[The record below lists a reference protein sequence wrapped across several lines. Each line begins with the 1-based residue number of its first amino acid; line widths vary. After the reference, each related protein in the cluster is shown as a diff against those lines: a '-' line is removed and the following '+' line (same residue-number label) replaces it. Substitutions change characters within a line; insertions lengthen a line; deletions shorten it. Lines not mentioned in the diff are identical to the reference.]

1 MEQQKRL
8 TAADIWAAPDIE
20 TRDVFV
26 PQWGG
31 TVTIKTLSKKEI
43 SDIQKASQYYDYRTK
58 QQETDQNKAEAL
70 TFCTA
75 LVDPIILVEDYPKV
89 EAKSAGAVVVI
100 ANAITDLLGLTQAAV
115 DEAGKSPAPDADAPL
130 RVLPGART
138 RHDARRTARADDG
151 A

>member
-1 MEQQKRL
+1 MEPHKRL

-20 TRDVFV
+20 TREVFV

-31 TVTIKTLSKKEI
+31 TVTIKTLSKREI

-75 LVDPIILVEDYPKV
+75 LVDPPIMVEDYPKV

-100 ANAITDLLGLTQAAV
+100 ANAITELLGLTQSAV
-115 DEAGKSPAPDADAPL
+115 DEAAKSDAPEPDGPV
-130 RVLPGART
+130 RVLPRART
-138 RHDARRTARADDG
+138 RDDARRAVSPPDG